1 MDGRRKEGR
10 NLCTEGRGRV
20 LDSWEEQEIHTCHMY
35 FNFQNGF
42 FFFFLIIFKTDIEMY
57 ITFYFYLYIDI
68 LTKNRE
74 NIFLQL

>member
-1 MDGRRKEGR
+1 MYRGERQSFRFVGRAGD
-10 NLCTEGRGRV
+10 THV
-20 LDSWEEQEIHTCHMY
+20 SHV
-35 FNFQNGF
+35 FQF
-42 FFFFLIIFKTDIEMY
+42 SKRIFFFFLIIFKTDIEMY